1 MEMTQISSL
10 VERLTDEQLMQ
21 EIQKPSGMAPLQIVM
36 GELQRR
42 AALRGGK
49 PRGYAAGGMI
59 GGPADA
65 YEAEIARLFPHLVQ
79 QESGGQ
85 AGILGPQT
93 RYGQAQGR
101 TQMLPATA
109 RQMAER
115 IGVPWRPEM
124 MTGRT
129 EEAASYQDRLG
140 MEYLREGFSRTGN
153 ARDALRYYHGG
164 PDRGIWGRNTNR
176 YADEVLARAGETAPP
191 PPAVPGLTGADGFS
205 NPQNIANDSMSIGA
219 RIAESLGLGGGLG
232 SIQEMYGDVSEM
244 MPDATAPYAEVLQRL
259 QGEEGRERGANR
271 GRALMDAGLAMM
283 SARTPNFMSALAAGG
298 QAGLASRDRI
308 QEEER
313 GLMQSVIQ
321 AQLARS
327 QAEQQQARA
336 SLEAASGLFEGNRR
350 SMATAQELGSGLA
363 LGGARSQD
371 SAAETKARVDQANIE
386 LRSREREG
394 ALDRINRLE
403 GIREQV
409 IAQAQSDANPERV
422 YQTLLNSALG
432 RVGERIMVP
441 GVGGKPPTMSVYSRE
456 DAIRDAREGTS
467 AAMAFR
473 ASGGSTP
480 PAAGAGLGGAGGPQI
495 ISVDGQPVSAPAAA
509 APPAR
514 PAAPAPPARNLP
526 ALSRGLGA
534 SVPAA
539 PARSSPP
546 LSVDHDMR
554 SRAIA
559 ERQAREAAEAAQ
571 REREAERLRIR
582 RQAMRPSG
590 RPATTGPRPDQAM
603 IDRYGR

>member
-1 MEMTQISSL
+1 MEMTQTSSL

-42 AALRGGK
+42 AALRGGR
-49 PRGYAAGGMI
+49 PRGYAAGGMV

-191 PPAVPGLTGADGFS
+191 PPTAPGLTGADGFS

-363 LGGARSQD
+363 LGGARSTDAAAQAKQQADQFSVEVDLRRQEIRARADD
-371 SAAETKARVDQANIE
+371 SAAARATQLEAAQIAAGSRQSPEQRRAE
-386 LRSREREG
+386 L
-394 ALDRINRLE
+394 
-403 GIREQV
+403 
-409 IAQAQSDANPERV
+409 AQSIFQD
-422 YQTLLNSALG
+422 LLEAD
-432 RVGERIMVP
+432 MVAKRDP
-441 GVGGKPPTMSVYSRE
+441 AKRRE
-456 DAIRDAREGTS
+456 LMDEAI
-467 AAMAFR
+467 
-473 ASGGSTP
+473 
-480 PAAGAGLGGAGGPQI
+480 
-495 ISVDGQPVSAPAAA
+495 AAA
-509 APPAR
+509 ARALGQAPSGQA
-514 PAAPAPPARNLP
+514 AAPVRSN
-526 ALSRGLGA
+526 GA
-534 SVPAA
+534 
-539 PARSSPP
+539 
-546 LSVDHDMR
+546 
-554 SRAIA
+554 
-559 ERQAREAAEAAQ
+559 
-571 REREAERLRIR
+571 
-582 RQAMRPSG
+582 
-590 RPATTGPRPDQAM
+590 GPRIVSVTPVSGD
-603 IDRYGR
+603 